1 MTSPAP
7 FIPPTVGRV
16 LWFYPS
22 QRTGESDFA
31 RHAAGGPYA
40 AIIAHVLDDSMV
52 NLTVFDANGVPHS
65 RTSVPLI
72 HVDDMV
78 ADHAFCG
85 WMPFQ
90 KGQAARQD
98 TQAAAQVSAAKQSA
112 PASAVT
118 EPDLAVKSVPP
129 RITPAEIEAAIAAE
143 YSFTVDKA
151 LQGCPLMPC
160 LEHVTVC
167 VLVLK
172 NGTKI
177 VGVNEGPVSA
187 ANFDAEI
194 GRRYAR
200 EKAIDQVWPLLGYE
214 LRSKLAAVPS
224 TFQGRVL
231 AEKTELE
238 ERIQKLVA
246 FLGSPAYE
254 ALAEREKS
262 LLVSQATAMQT
273 YANVLVAR
281 IASFGQPAND

>member
-22 QRTGESDFA
+22 QRTGESGFA
-31 RHAAGGPYA
+31 RHADGGPYA
-40 AIIAHVLDDSMV
+40 AIIAHVWDDNMV
-52 NLTVFDANGVPHS
+52 NLAVFDANGVAHS

-72 HVDDMV
+72 HVDGVVPDY
-78 ADHAFCG
+78 AFCG

-98 TQAAAQVSAAKQSA
+98 AQAAAQVSAAKQSA

-118 EPDLAVKSVPP
+118 EQELADNAVAP
-129 RITPAEIEAAIAAE
+129 RITPARIEAAIAAE
-143 YSFTVDKA
+143 YSFTVDNA
-151 LQGCPLMPC
+151 LRDCPQVPGLNQI
-160 LEHVTVC
+160 TIC

-172 NGTKI
+172 NGTKV

-214 LRSKLAAVPS
+214 LRTQLRGAW
-224 TFQGRVL
+224 
-231 AEKTELE
+231 
-238 ERIQKLVA
+238 
-246 FLGSPAYE
+246 
-254 ALAEREKS
+254 
-262 LLVSQATAMQT
+262 
-273 YANVLVAR
+273 
-281 IASFGQPAND
+281 